1 MLAAVIIQLTRLRTR
16 LGSVI
21 NVPVVLTGDE
31 SSDAVDDRLI
41 EAGVDVVKQNSIM
54 ANQIEV
60 LRLRF
65 F

>member
-54 ANQIEV
+54 TNQIEV